1 MTPKPTRGGKR
12 AGAGA
17 KAKPEADKTVTRS
30 INLTR
35 AQWGKLDLS
44 RGNYSRS
51 KWIGAWIDSA

>member
-1 MTPKPTRGGKR
+1 MTPKPARGGKR

-17 KAKPEADKTVTRS
+17 KAKPEGERTVSRS

-35 AQWGKLDLS
+35 AQWMKLDLS

-51 KWIGAWIDSA
+51 KWIAAWIDSA